1 MDVDGFLKRQVQLG
15 TVSRIPV
22 RADGRWVFVLLLLAA
37 ISAASLNPL
46 VQNPAGSIVLGI
58 AATALFF
65 VSIFLHEY
73 AHAVV
78 AQAEGLQVVDIVLH
92 PFGGLARFAH
102 PPKTARA
109 EFRIAIAGP
118 AASFALA
125 LLFLGLL
132 AASSYAG
139 MDILSLLMFLLALA
153 NFMIAV
159 FNMFPGYPLDG
170 GRVLRAYLWK
180 QGRDLDEA
188 TVLTGRCG
196 QVIAVGLIILG
207 LVVVVLRGEYF
218 TGFWSMLA
226 GLFVLDS
233 ATSIIREVNAEHH
246 VLVEDVMSLPVSL
259 SPVSTLQHFVDEVL
273 PLHRRTVFPVADGSR
288 FLGMLVLEDLKSIE
302 RDRWR
307 TVLVREAMRPVES
320 DHFVLTGTPV
330 ADARTVLERN
340 RTGGLAVLDDTS
352 RVVGLLHRG
361 SVRKR
366 A

>member
-1 MDVDGFLKRQVQLG
+1 MDVNGFLKRQVQLG

-22 RADGRWVFVLLLLAA
+22 RADRRWVFVLLLLAA
-37 ISAASLNPL
+37 VSAASLNPL
-46 VQNPAGSIVLGI
+46 VQNPVGSILLGL

-78 AQAEGLQVVDIVLH
+78 ARAEGLQVVDIVLH

-102 PPKTARA
+102 PPHTPRA
-109 EFRIAIAGP
+109 EFRVAIAGP
-118 AASFALA
+118 AASFALT

-139 MDILSLLMFLLALA
+139 TDILSLLLFLLALA

-196 QVIAVGLIILG
+196 QVIAVGLIVLG

-218 TGFWSMLA
+218 TGFWAILA

-246 VLVEDVMSLPVSL
+246 VLVEDVMSLPVAL
-259 SPVSTLQHFVDEVL
+259 SPASTVQHFVDEVL

-288 FLGMLVLEDLKSIE
+288 FLGMLVLDDLKSIDRE
-302 RDRWR
+302 RWR
-307 TVLVREAMRPVES
+307 AVLIREVMRPVES
-320 DHFVLTGTPV
+320 DHFVLTGT
-330 ADARTVLERN
+330 AIIDARAVLERN
-340 RTGGLAVLDDTS
+340 RTGALAVLDDSS